1 MKKKKFINLDKKWK
15 EILYA
20 ASGFGPN
27 LLMVLMGAYFT
38 DAMNP
43 VALPEGSLQAI
54 TGTCLITPALFSVLW
69 FLGKV
74 FDGVIDVP
82 FASITDNLKT
92 KWGRRRIPIAICFIP
107 MVVSYVLCWIPI
119 SDNTIANTVWI
130 FVWSLIFFATYTMNL
145 IAFYGS
151 LSSVC
156 ADEAQR
162 TRVSSFKAFF
172 DTISYCLV
180 YALVPLMLDG
190 MGIHIDK
197 LAFMMVPMMITMII
211 PIVMIKEGDKW
222 EKKAIAAGF
231 DITPLAEEEK
241 VGLFQSIK
249 MTFTNKLFMHWCL
262 VNCCSFF
269 GLQMFLVAMNAMIT
283 GGMGLNG
290 TQMAILNT
298 CAFAPVPLT
307 LYLFNKVKMR
317 RGVRFAYQSALLA
330 FAVAIMLTFFV
341 GNTFISGNNV
351 TMKMVF
357 GVIGSLLGSWGIGAF
372 FMMGYL
378 VPAQISSVEE
388 KLTKKNHS
396 AMYFAAQ
403 AVTTTVVGAVASSLV
418 YENIKNLFISK
429 SEGGIVY
436 AGSLNN
442 AAESFGVDVSNVFNF
457 GTLIVPIIVCVFCLI
472 GFFVAFRMP
481 KNYTPKEVAKRLGLE
496 KEYKDK
502 KDLFIEEVS
511 TGNDEK
517 SMLVNLGLWV
527 LTGSIFGI
535 VWRYE
540 ILKAVESFGKKISIV
555 HFVVSIFVFPYSAVV
570 LYKAS
575 KAIQVEMKKNKI
587 FTKDLSVLVAI
598 LAFVG
603 LGFISMTI
611 LQIKLNKIAKANA

>member
-1 MKKKKFINLDKKWK
+1 
-15 EILYA
+15 
-20 ASGFGPN
+20 
-27 LLMVLMGAYFT
+27 
-38 DAMNP
+38 
-43 VALPEGSLQAI
+43 
-54 TGTCLITPALFSVLW
+54 
-69 FLGKV
+69 
-74 FDGVIDVP
+74 
-82 FASITDNLKT
+82 
-92 KWGRRRIPIAICFIP
+92 
-107 MVVSYVLCWIPI
+107 
-119 SDNTIANTVWI
+119 
-130 FVWSLIFFATYTMNL
+130 
-145 IAFYGS
+145 
-151 LSSVC
+151 
-156 ADEAQR
+156 
-162 TRVSSFKAFF
+162 
-172 DTISYCLV
+172 
-180 YALVPLMLDG
+180 
-190 MGIHIDK
+190 
-197 LAFMMVPMMITMII
+197 
-211 PIVMIKEGDKW
+211 
-222 EKKAIAAGF
+222 
-231 DITPLAEEEK
+231 
-241 VGLFQSIK
+241 
-249 MTFTNKLFMHWCL
+249 
-262 VNCCSFF
+262 
-269 GLQMFLVAMNAMIT
+269 MFLVAMNAMIT

-307 LYLFNKVKMR
+307 LYLFNKVKMK

-341 GNTFISGNNV
+341 GNTFIAGNNV

-442 AAESFGVDVSNVFNF
+442 AAESFGVDASNVFNF

-587 FTKDLSVLVAI
+587 FAKDLSVLVAI

-611 LQIKLNKIAKANA
+611 LQIKLNKIAKVNA